1 MAQCKQNAG
10 YPEFSAAMGAG
21 CSAICWPGGG
31 GRHLYGRNLDFDRL
45 AKGTGILFVPGDHAY
60 QCCIDAA
67 DDRPAEHFRSRYA
80 IMGMGLMLPGGTA
93 ALYDGIN
100 EKGLMGA
107 QLYYRGFA
115 RFDSPCDQ
123 GTRLQPPLLVT
134 HLLSQCSTVEEAV
147 RLLQEEVT
155 LCGVPLL
162 GTVPPLHWMFSDR
175 GGEAVILEPDAD
187 GLHIYRNT
195 MGVMTNSPGYPWHRT
210 HLLCFSGIQDA
221 DRGTLHFGPEVIES
235 CFSGS
240 GCSGLPGDWSSPSR
254 FVRLAFLQKY
264 AQPGAD
270 EAADVTNLF
279 HALQSAAFP
288 LGMVR
293 VEQAPAAAHDA
304 DIRPFDYTVYSTV
317 MCAESL
323 CYYWTSYENQRIQG
337 VSMRDLQKDS
347 VVRRFDLGR
356 APDIL
361 LHASGEGQALTE

>member
-80 IMGMGLMLPGGTA
+80 VMGMGLMLPGGTA

-115 RFDSPCDQ
+115 HFDPPCDQ

-147 RLLQEEVT
+147 RLLQEV
-155 LCGVPLL
+155 
-162 GTVPPLHWMFSDR
+162 
-175 GGEAVILEPDAD
+175 
-187 GLHIYRNT
+187 
-195 MGVMTNSPGYPWHRT
+195 
-210 HLLCFSGIQDA
+210 
-221 DRGTLHFGPEVIES
+221 
-235 CFSGS
+235 
-240 GCSGLPGDWSSPSR
+240 
-254 FVRLAFLQKY
+254 
-264 AQPGAD
+264 
-270 EAADVTNLF
+270 
-279 HALQSAAFP
+279 
-288 LGMVR
+288 
-293 VEQAPAAAHDA
+293 
-304 DIRPFDYTVYSTV
+304 
-317 MCAESL
+317 
-323 CYYWTSYENQRIQG
+323 QG
-337 VSMRDLQKDS
+337 VSMRDLQKDG